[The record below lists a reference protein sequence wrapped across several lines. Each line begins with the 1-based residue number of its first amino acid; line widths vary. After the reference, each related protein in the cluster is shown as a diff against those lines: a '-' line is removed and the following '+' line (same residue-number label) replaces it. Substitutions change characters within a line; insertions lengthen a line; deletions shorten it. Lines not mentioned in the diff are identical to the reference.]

1 MKTQTLVNQ
10 MMAEDRQRSVRRK
23 KFAFLCLTTLL
34 CVSTSD
40 SREAGEVGQDSCV
53 DKVLRSRDL
62 TRSTMDA
69 AFLFE
74 IVKRLESKDPN
85 GALRVARINLEAN
98 MDEMKQLLPVV
109 NNQVEKQKAEE
120 VLRMIVRY
128 RETGDR

>member
-1 MKTQTLVNQ
+1 
-10 MMAEDRQRSVRRK
+10 
-23 KFAFLCLTTLL
+23 
-34 CVSTSD
+34 
-40 SREAGEVGQDSCV
+40 
-53 DKVLRSRDL
+53 
-62 TRSTMDA
+62 MDA